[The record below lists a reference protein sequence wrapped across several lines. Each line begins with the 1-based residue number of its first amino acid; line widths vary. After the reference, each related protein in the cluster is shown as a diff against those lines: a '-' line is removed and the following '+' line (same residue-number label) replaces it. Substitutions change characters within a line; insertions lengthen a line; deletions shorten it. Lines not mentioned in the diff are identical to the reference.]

1 MVTKSIIEPDE
12 SRAKPPLKKSTV
24 LWILAV
30 CVLIMAVGAMVAGT
44 AKRSPPSK
52 EAQPE
57 QPSEPRRGTAREV
70 DNELEKAARAP
81 APAPE
86 PIPRDARRSD
96 SSTAGVEKKFDPEA
110 ERRKAELEVE
120 AAARVSKMMVVN
132 GRSKE
137 PTSGEPN
144 AVEQV
149 DPEREALERTRREN
163 RQQTAMIVDQQ
174 QAPVRVVDPNVQW
187 TRDLASEKPAP
198 TMLPRK
204 IQSKLVLTQGKVIP
218 AVLMRTLISDL
229 PGEVV
234 AQTSVDVFDS
244 FEGRTLLIPKG
255 SILVGQYSNNVAM
268 GQSRLLFAFQ
278 RLIMP
283 NGYTFDLP
291 AAAGMDSSGAS
302 GVTGDV
308 DNHFFKMFGSSLL
321 VALLADRIERNAPP
335 ATQTQGSAGIPGL
348 VGASAATAARGAGGQ
363 VLLDVSRTILD
374 RNRNIPPTITIEAG
388 TRLNVQVAGDMEFPT
403 AYQGTR

>member
-1 MVTKSIIEPDE
+1 MVTKSIIEPVE

-52 EAQPE
+52 AAQPE

-70 DNELEKAARAP
+70 ENELEKAARAP

-255 SILVGQYSNNVAM
+255 SILVGRYSNNVAM
-268 GQSRLLFAFQ
+268 GQSRLMFAFQ

-321 VALLADRIERNAPP
+321 VALLADRIERDAPP

-348 VGASAATAARGAGGQ
+348 VDASAATAARSAGGQ

>member
-1 MVTKSIIEPDE
+1 MVTKSIIEPAE

-30 CVLIMAVGAMVAGT
+30 CVLIMAIGAMVAGT
-44 AKRSPPSK
+44 GRKPPPK
-52 EAQPE
+52 QAGQPE

-70 DNELEKAARAP
+70 ENELANAARSP

-96 SSTAGVEKKFDPEA
+96 SSAAGVEKKFDPEG
-110 ERRKAELEVE
+110 ERKKAALEIE
-120 AAARVSKMMVVN
+120 AAARVSKMMVLN
-132 GRSKE
+132 GRNKE
-137 PTSGEPN
+137 PQATEPDTQ
-144 AVEQV
+144 ERV

-163 RQQTAMIVDQQ
+163 RQQAAMVMDQQ
-174 QAPVRVVDPNVQW
+174 QSPVKVVDANAQW
-187 TRDLASEKPAP
+187 SRDLASEKPAP
-198 TMLPRK
+198 TMRPK
-204 IQSKLVLTQGKVIP
+204 VIQSKLVLTQGKVIP

-255 SILVGQYSNNVAM
+255 STLVGRYSNNVAM

-291 AAAGMDSSGAS
+291 AAAGMDSSGAA
-302 GVTGDV
+302 GVSGDV
-308 DNHFFKMFGSSLL
+308 NNHFFKMFGSSLL

-335 ATQTQGSAGIPGL
+335 ATQTQGSTGIPGL
-348 VGASAATAARGAGGQ
+348 VDASAATAARSAGGQ

-374 RNRNIPPTITIEAG
+374 RNRKIPPTITIEAG

-403 AYQGTR
+403 AYQGSR

>member
-52 EAQPE
+52 AAQPE

-204 IQSKLVLTQGKVIP
+204 IQSKLVLTQGTVIP

-255 SILVGQYSNNVAM
+255 SILVGLYSNNVAM